1 MSDFTIYPD
10 PIRSAGDTL
19 NQIAEKLSRLAEEA
33 ETVTRQV
40 SIESSAMEAVRT
52 SLYAACTNIRTTSSK
67 VSILENALK
76 ETVSEYGA
84 AEKRAL
90 EGPKEEG
97 TVVQVPVRT
106 LGSQSKMTAK
116 SKAYSVS
123 AEAGKTVPIGQKTY
137 EKTYGKK
144 ETGETSTSGSKD
156 QASDNKDKDR
166 GGRSGDIPAS
176 GGKNKGGRSG
186 DIPASS
192 GKDKGGKSG
201 DIPASGGKK
210 KGGRSGDIPPAG
222 GKDKSGK
229 SGTDKNSSGKGI
241 EYEIAGASAAGEV
254 SGKIWSYEKDIPFGK
269 VHAEALSAEAHG
281 KATATLYARDTGDK
295 IFADPRV
302 EASAG
307 VTLCALSGSASAHV
321 GGKKAGSTG
330 SVDASVGKAEA
341 TVKVTAGLRDKNGG
355 LDPHLSGKAS
365 AELTAAEANASLK
378 ASVPGVDATVTAGA
392 KVGLGAHANVTIGGG
407 KIHCDVGAAV
417 GVGANV
423 GVDVNASGAVK
434 AICDLAK
441 AVGSVFTG

>member
-19 NQIAEKLSRLAEEA
+19 NLIAQKLNRLAEEA

-52 SLYAACTNIRTTSSK
+52 SLYAACTNIRTTSNK
-67 VSILENALK
+67 VSILETVLK

-97 TVVQVPVRT
+97 TVVPVPVRT

-123 AEAGKTVPIGQKTY
+123 AEAGKTIPIGQKTY

-144 ETGETSTSGSKD
+144 ETDETSASGG
-156 QASDNKDKDR
+156 KDK

-176 GGKNKGGRSG
+176 GGK
-186 DIPASS
+186 D
-192 GKDKGGKSG
+192 
-201 DIPASGGKK
+201 

-229 SGTDKNSSGKGI
+229 SGTDKNRSGKGV

-254 SGKIWSYEKDIPFGK
+254 SGRIWSYEKNLPFGK
-269 VHAEALSAEAHG
+269 AHVEALSAEAHG
-281 KATATLYARDTGDK
+281 KAAATLYARDTGDK

-321 GGKKAGSTG
+321 GGKKAGITG
-330 SVDASVGKAEA
+330 TVDASVGKAEA
-341 TVKVTAGLRDKNGG
+341 TVKVSAGLRDKNGG

>member
-1 MSDFTIYPD
+1 MST
-10 PIRSAGDTL
+10 A
-19 NQIAEKLSRLAEEA
+19 
-33 ETVTRQV
+33 
-40 SIESSAMEAVRT
+40 
-52 SLYAACTNIRTTSSK
+52 
-67 VSILENALK
+67 
-76 ETVSEYGA
+76 
-84 AEKRAL
+84 
-90 EGPKEEG
+90 PKEEG

-137 EKTYGKK
+137 EKTYGKQN
-144 ETGETSTSGSKD
+144 TDDTSISGGKD
-156 QASDNKDKDR
+156 TASNGNDK
-166 GGRSGDIPAS
+166 GGRSGDIPASGSKDKGGRSGDIPASGGKDKGSQSGDDPTS

-186 DIPASS
+186 DIPST
-192 GKDKGGKSG
+192 
-201 DIPASGGKK
+201 
-210 KGGRSGDIPPAG
+210 G

-229 SGTDKNSSGKGI
+229 TGSGKNSSGKGV

-321 GGKKAGSTG
+321 GGKKAGITG
-330 SVDASVGKAEA
+330 TVDASVGKAEA

>member
-1 MSDFTIYPD
+1 MYPAFMFVMFGVSTLIVWVGAHRIDDGFMRVGQMTAFITYTMQIIMSFIMLTVMAVMIP
-10 PIRSAGDTL
+10 RAA
-19 NQIAEKLSRLAEEA
+19 IAAKRVDE
-33 ETVTRQV
+33 V
-40 SIESSAMEAVRT
+40 
-52 SLYAACTNIRTTSSK
+52 IRTRSSINNK
-67 VSILENALK
+67 PDAVKMND
-76 ETVSEYGA
+76 
-84 AEKRAL
+84 
-90 EGPKEEG
+90 PKG
-97 TVVQVPVRT
+97 TVEFENVCFTYPGADGEVLT
-106 LGSQSKMTAK
+106 DISFT
-116 SKAYSVS
+116 

-137 EKTYGKK
+137 EKTYGKQN
-144 ETGETSTSGSKD
+144 TDDTSISGGKD
-156 QASDNKDKDR
+156 TASNGNDK

-176 GGKNKGGRSG
+176 G
-186 DIPASS
+186 

-201 DIPASGGKK
+201 DIPASGGKDK
-210 KGGRSGDIPPAG
+210 GSQSGDDPTSGGKNKGGRSGDIPSTG

-229 SGTDKNSSGKGI
+229 TGSGKNSSGKGV

-321 GGKKAGSTG
+321 GGKKAGITG
-330 SVDASVGKAEA
+330 TVDASVGKAEA